1 MKPFKFSKKCILKET
16 AQVGWWYLQGG
27 CAVHIWDAPWGGST
41 EAGLALDMSTVHC
54 QGICPP
60 TMLTTMMIFIIL
72 WDKQEGWLWTCPDIC
87 SPTCFQFWPTV
98 FLERN
103 PRINLFLDPCAVW
116 IFWGW
121 HSSTRFPHS
130 RSNLLRYTRTTQRKF
145 HQCEE
150 FSLKV
155 GTGKRDGG
163 DGENKYF
170 SVLIRGNSVR
180 SRSLQSLC

>member
-1 MKPFKFSKKCILKET
+1 MKAGCGHVQASVRQLVFNFDPLCFSKET
-16 AQVGWWYLQGG
+16 R
-27 CAVHIWDAPWGGST
+27 
-41 EAGLALDMSTVHC
+41 GL
-54 QGICPP
+54 
-60 TMLTTMMIFIIL
+60 IF
-72 WDKQEGWLWTCPDIC
+72 
-87 SPTCFQFWPTV
+87 FWIPV
-98 FLERN
+98 LCGYFG
-103 PRINLFLDPCAVW
+103 
-116 IFWGW
+116 GW

>member
-1 MKPFKFSKKCILKET
+1 MYFKTNGTSWVVISAGRVCSAYLGRPVGGSHHWGKAGSEHVHCPLSRHLSTDYVDNDDDLHNIVRQARRLVVDMSRHLFANLFSIFSKET
-16 AQVGWWYLQGG
+16 R
-27 CAVHIWDAPWGGST
+27 
-41 EAGLALDMSTVHC
+41 GL
-54 QGICPP
+54 
-60 TMLTTMMIFIIL
+60 IF
-72 WDKQEGWLWTCPDIC
+72 
-87 SPTCFQFWPTV
+87 FWIPV
-98 FLERN
+98 LCGYFG
-103 PRINLFLDPCAVW
+103 
-116 IFWGW
+116 GW